1 MDNRKV
7 AIVVN
12 YDGKVERDKKLTT
25 QEWREAN
32 LIISEGSGRYLIM
45 KDRFALQGLEVTLEE
60 AEERAKM
67 IAAYSETGV
76 FEQQL
81 FDWRPASA
89 K

>member
-1 MDNRKV
+1 MENRKV
-7 AIVVN
+7 TIVVN
-12 YDGKVERDKKLTT
+12 YEGKVERDKTLTS

-32 LIISEGSGRYLIM
+32 LIICEGSGRFLIM
-45 KDRFALQGLEVTLEE
+45 KDRFALQGLEVTREE

-76 FEQQL
+76 FEPQL

>member
-1 MDNRKV
+1 MENMKV

-12 YDGKVERDKKLTT
+12 IEGKIERDKKLST

-32 LIISEGSGRYLIM
+32 LIISEGSGRYVIM
-45 KDRFALQGLEVTLEE
+45 KDRFALHGLEVTREE

-76 FEQQL
+76 FEPGVM
-81 FDWRPASA
+81 DWRPASA